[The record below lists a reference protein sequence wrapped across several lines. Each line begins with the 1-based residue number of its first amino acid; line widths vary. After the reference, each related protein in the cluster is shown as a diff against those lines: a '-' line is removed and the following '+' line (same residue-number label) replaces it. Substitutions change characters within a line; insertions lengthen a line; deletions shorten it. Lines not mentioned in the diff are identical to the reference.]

1 MCAGNNL
8 AVHHQDVASQ
18 QTWQDVTS
26 TQGEREQVG
35 IQRISNESRKI
46 GFLMRLMS
54 LTSIIS
60 IMLLMNFVE
69 PSQSHL
75 CSDPRQEHGMAL

>member
-18 QTWQDVTS
+18 QTWQDVILC
-26 TQGEREQVG
+26 V
-35 IQRISNESRKI
+35 RISNESRKI

-54 LTSIIS
+54 LTSIIG

>member
-18 QTWQDVTS
+18 QTWQDVNLC
-26 TQGEREQVG
+26 V
-35 IQRISNESRKI
+35 RISNESRKI

-75 CSDPRQEHGMAL
+75 CSDPRQEQAWRYDAGTHSI